1 MEDAV
6 WMLRIAQ
13 HAAAQGEGGRCCWSV
28 WCWLMGTGG
37 ELDGQWKI
45 VWLGIEETRSVCFS
59 M

>member
-1 MEDAV
+1 M